1 MLSVTREFT
10 DSGRSA
16 SAVPDGGRIFRIRA
30 DRLVPNRAQPRR
42 CFDEDAIGSLADSIA
57 RYGLLQPLSVR
68 RLPLS
73 AEGVKYEII
82 AGERRYR
89 AAMQAGME
97 QLPCIIINVDDR
109 TSAELALIENIQREG
124 LNMFEQA
131 GAIAALIDLYGMTQ
145 EQIAA
150 HLSASQ
156 SYVANKL
163 RLLRL
168 SPDERESVLDARL
181 SERHARA
188 LLRLSDPEE
197 RRAALH
203 HIIENKLSVCRSED
217 YIDRRLRLSEL
228 RELRGI
234 SADDMDGISDTVT
247 GDTDNML
254 AEHGTITAGAAGC
267 VLTKCGADDASDSSS
282 AGGTGGTDGTGGT
295 IAAND
300 AGSAGANTDTTAEA
314 ETHATTA
321 CLGDV
326 STCAAGRGRGR
337 RRKLV
342 LHDLRLFYNT
352 IDRALDLVRQSGA
365 EVCSERSVSPRSG
378 SIEIKI
384 MITPP
389 GAASVGAVPSVC
401 EKH

>member
-10 DSGRSA
+10 ETGRST
-16 SAVPDGGRIFRIRA
+16 SAVPDGSKIFSIRA
-30 DRLVPNRAQPRR
+30 DKLVPNRAQPRR
-42 CFDEDAIGSLADSIA
+42 CFDENAIGSLADSIS

-68 RLPLS
+68 RLPTT

-89 AAMQAGME
+89 AAMQAGMD

-168 SPDERESVLDARL
+168 SPEERETVLSAHL

-188 LLRLSDPEE
+188 LLRISDREL
-197 RRAALH
+197 RASILD
-203 HIIENKLSVCRSED
+203 HIIENRLSVSRTED
-217 YIDRRLRLSEL
+217 YIDRRLGLVSRRSGTAENNGTAILLKSTSSGS
-228 RELRGI
+228 RTI
-234 SADDMDGISDTVT
+234 SKCTSTADSTDDTASSNTSADDVSADCDDISV
-247 GDTDNML
+247 MF
-254 AEHGTITAGAAGC
+254 
-267 VLTKCGADDASDSSS
+267 
-282 AGGTGGTDGTGGT
+282 
-295 IAAND
+295 
-300 AGSAGANTDTTAEA
+300 
-314 ETHATTA
+314 
-321 CLGDV
+321 
-326 STCAAGRGRGR
+326 
-337 RRKLV
+337 
-342 LHDLRLFYNT
+342 LHFLQIPAISR
-352 IDRALDLVRQSGA
+352 
-365 EVCSERSVSPRSG
+365 
-378 SIEIKI
+378 
-384 MITPP
+384 
-389 GAASVGAVPSVC
+389 
-401 EKH
+401 